1 MVHTQQ
7 PPTSAAR
14 SGYDGT
20 DVTGWIAWILFAGI
34 ILMTNGFF
42 NVIEGI
48 VALFRD
54 NIYLVGSEGLVL
66 DIDFTAWGWALLLFG
81 VLLIVTGYG
90 VMRGQTWARITGIV
104 LVVIN
109 AIVHMIFM
117 PAYPIWAIIVIT
129 LDVLVIYAL
138 AVHGREAKEYH
149 S

>member
-14 SGYDGT
+14 SGYDSTG
-20 DVTGWIAWILFAGI
+20 VTGWIAWILFAGI

-54 NIYLVGSEGLVL
+54 NVYLVGSEGLVVNV
-66 DIDFTAWGWALLLFG
+66 DFTVWGWALLLFG
-81 VLLIVTGYG
+81 ILLIVSGYG
-90 VMRGQTWARITGIV
+90 VMRGQTWARITAIV

-109 AIVHMIFM
+109 AIVHMVFM
-117 PAYPIWAIIVIT
+117 PAYPIWAIMVIT